1 METMTQRLNKLRNI
15 KSNYEKRILEPR
27 PYHLSG
33 RGFSEYE
40 DIKLNYMFCSY
51 EIKNM
56 EFLIKKMGF
65 KL

>member
-1 METMTQRLNKLRNI
+1 METMTERLTKLRNI
-15 KSNYEKRILEPR
+15 KSNYEKRILESKPQ
-27 PYHLSG
+27 HLSG
-33 RGFSEYE
+33 RGFSRYE